1 MKLAICNETFV
12 DWPLGRALDFA
23 ANCGYSGVEFAPFTL
38 GPSAPEITA
47 AERVEIRRAAERS
60 GLEVLGLHWL
70 LAKTQG
76 LHLTSPDSAVRQ
88 RTAEYLAELAR
99 LSRDLG
105 GSLLVLGSPQ
115 QRNRAPGVTPAD
127 GMAYAAEVIRAALP
141 SLERTE
147 VTLGVEPLGPAD
159 GNFLLTAA
167 EGESLIA
174 AIDSPL
180 VRLHLD
186 CRAMATESVP
196 IPELIH
202 RHRRHLVHFH
212 ANDPNRQG
220 PGMGTLDFVPI
231 LKALDENDY
240 RGFVSVEVFDYSP
253 GPEALASKSAEYLKA
268 CWKQVQREREIS
280 APTVA
285 EEGPSGH

>member
-1 MKLAICNETFV
+1 
-12 DWPLGRALDFA
+12 
-23 ANCGYSGVEFAPFTL
+23 
-38 GPSAPEITA
+38 
-47 AERVEIRRAAERS
+47 
-60 GLEVLGLHWL
+60 VLGLHWL